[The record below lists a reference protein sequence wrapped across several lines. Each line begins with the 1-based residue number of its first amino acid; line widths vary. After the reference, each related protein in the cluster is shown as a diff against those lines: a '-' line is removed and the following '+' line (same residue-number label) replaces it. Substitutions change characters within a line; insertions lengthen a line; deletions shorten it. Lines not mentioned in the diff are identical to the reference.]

1 MFRFER
7 LTVWQ
12 KAVELFELVDA
23 LVESLPRRV
32 RFGLADQIH
41 RAALSISSNIAEG
54 AGRETVAE
62 MRHFYTTAK
71 ASTFELVSLSIIC
84 CRRKFFTEEQHSEVY
99 HRAEEI
105 ARMLTALKK
114 KPGAPTSGPVPRH
127 SALGTRH

>member
-7 LTVWQ
+7 LAVWQ
-12 KAVELFELVDA
+12 KAVELFELIDT
-23 LVESLPRRV
+23 LVESFPQRLRL
-32 RFGLADQIH
+32 GLADQML
-41 RAALSISSNIAEG
+41 RAALSIPSNIAEG
-54 AGRETVAE
+54 SGRETAAD

-84 CRRKFFTEEQHSEVY
+84 HRRKHLTDAQRDEVY
-99 HRAEEI
+99 RRAEEI

-114 KPGAPTSGPVPRH
+114 QPGSPAFSLNPRH